1 MKLKDMN
8 YKEREELTEL
18 LEAWLYMYTDE
29 CVVRVMNRLDEITE
43 NEMSMHMLRELKARQ
58 EEEKK
63 QRKSSIGFLFYRLQE
78 DGKIK
83 DAGTFHNHCL
93 EHSSSYRDVLYD
105 LYIKK

>member
-1 MKLKDMN
+1 MKLKDMD
-8 YKEREELTEL
+8 YKTRNELAEL

-43 NEMSMHMLRELKARQ
+43 NEMAMHMLRELKKRQ

-63 QRKSSIGFLFYRLQE
+63 QRKDAIGFLFYRLQE
-78 DGKIK
+78 GKIN